1 MKEECTKQFRGVGI
15 SNKLSET
22 AGVFKEVI
30 EKRLW
35 EKRLKSR
42 LKMPT
47 SGGQASRLKGENV
60 EVQRPGVRMLSSNN
74 RTPRQVEG
82 GDGEGV
88 RLL

>member
-1 MKEECTKQFRGVGI
+1 MRPIHLTTFL
-15 SNKLSET
+15 KLL
-22 AGVFKEVI
+22 GVFKELFKKKALGKTRKI
-30 EKRLW
+30 ESENAHLR
-35 EKRLKSR
+35 RKS
-42 LKMPT
+42 LD
-47 SGGQASRLKGENV
+47 LKGENV